1 MREVISRSTVK
12 FHCWV
17 YCCRRCTRADVML
30 GVSQESSARPNEHGL
45 PGLGLAAAM
54 DAHGLLQFRHRVKD
68 TAPDTLIR
76 QVAEEPL
83 HLVQPRGTGGGEM
96 HVNPRML
103 GQPGVDFRRLVGR
116 VVTVSLNAGVGYQAK
131 VGTNYALNAGT
142 EVHVKAGIN
151 LVIESGTM
159 LTLKVGGNF
168 INI

>member
-1 MREVISRSTVK
+1 
-12 FHCWV
+12 
-17 YCCRRCTRADVML
+17 ML

-96 HVNPRML
+96 NVNPRML
-103 GQPGVDFRRLVGR
+103 GQPGFDFRRFVGR
-116 VVTVSLNAGVGYQAK
+116 VVIHDQVQRFVIGSPPIDQL
-131 VGTNYALNAGT
+131 
-142 EVHVKAGIN
+142 EKANPVLMI
-151 LVIESGTM
+151 
-159 LTLKVGGNF
+159 VGGHAHVNDRS
-168 INI
+168 ILRM